1 MVEQLNQND
10 QAQAA
15 SVVGLVFEDQEH
27 NTHTLQS
34 LNKMR
39 KNRHFCDVILHVR
52 TAVGCCAELLRRFR
66 DLCVVIVGCN
76 VAWLLLL
83 AAGVMFNTFDTFDMY
98 QTTVRYV
105 LCVSGS

>member
-1 MVEQLNQND
+1 VEQVHQND

-15 SVVGLVFEDQEH
+15 SVGGLVFEDDEH

-52 TAVGCCAELLRRFR
+52 TAVGRCVELLWRFQY
-66 DLCVVIVGCN
+66 LFVVMGHNIACSLFMCEACDV
-76 VAWLLLL
+76 
-83 AAGVMFNTFDTFDMY
+83 
-98 QTTVRYV
+98 
-105 LCVSGS
+105 

>member
-1 MVEQLNQND
+1 MEQLHQND

-15 SVVGLVFEDQEH
+15 SVGGLVFEDDEH

-52 TAVGCCAELLRRFR
+52 TAVGRCVELLLWRVQHPFAFVMRHIAFS
-66 DLCVVIVGCN
+66 LFN
-76 VAWLLLL
+76 V
-83 AAGVMFNTFDTFDMY
+83 
-98 QTTVRYV
+98 
-105 LCVSGS
+105 

>member
-1 MVEQLNQND
+1 VEQLHQND

-15 SVVGLVFEDQEH
+15 SVGGLVFEDDEH

-52 TAVGCCAELLRRFR
+52 TAVWSCYGGSGTCLF
-66 DLCVVIVGCN
+66 VVMGHNISCS
-76 VAWLLLL
+76 LFMCKTL
-83 AAGVMFNTFDTFDMY
+83 GV
-98 QTTVRYV
+98 
-105 LCVSGS
+105 

>member
-1 MVEQLNQND
+1 MVEQLQQND

-15 SVVGLVFEDQEH
+15 SVGSLVFEDEEH

-52 TAVGCCAELLRRFR
+52 TAVG
-66 DLCVVIVGCN
+66 DCVE
-76 VAWLLLL
+76 AL
-83 AAGVMFNTFDTFDMY
+83 
-98 QTTVRYV
+98 
-105 LCVSGS
+105 